1 MFTYDDNG
9 STTSERTSMPAQ
21 ISGERTFFVNFGGLI
36 YYTTER
42 AVYAAV
48 TSATAATVAAAYR
61 KGAAKVAGRI
71 SIKLGFDAAM
81 LTLTSKGFSASI
93 SSAIGR
99 GRSISSL
106 TSLSLSYSRGLF

>member
-9 STTSERTSMPAQ
+9 STTSERTPMPAR

-36 YYTTER
+36 YYTTKR

-48 TSATAATVAAAYR
+48 TSATAAAAYR

-81 LTLTSKGFSASI
+81 LTLTSKGFCASI
-93 SSAIGR
+93 YSAIGR